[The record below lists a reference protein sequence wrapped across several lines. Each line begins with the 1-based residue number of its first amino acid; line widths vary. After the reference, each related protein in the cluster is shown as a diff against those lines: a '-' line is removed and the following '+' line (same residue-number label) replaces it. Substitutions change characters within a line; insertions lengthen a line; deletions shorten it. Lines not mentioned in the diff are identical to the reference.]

1 MIEKGLLFLA
11 ISIAILTLGRFLFWI
26 FPLEL
31 LTHFQV
37 YYFWLTL
44 ALIIV
49 FIILRQFHQIVS
61 LIPLFILLFALAV
74 NGLEL
79 ATWYLPNQRIIDE
92 QTNLLKIMSFNI
104 LVKNDEVDR
113 IVRSI
118 ISTDPD
124 LATLIEIEPEMMK
137 NIERMTKERFP
148 YSFRAP
154 GGGLAVLSKL
164 PLEDSRGEKFLG
176 SNDTNLVTH
185 INHRNKRI
193 QIIAIHPFVPV
204 KSDLFSSRNLHLNAL
219 ANHLKD
225 RSEPTILLG
234 DFNLT
239 PWSPYYHQFIDK
251 TALHNTRLGF
261 GILPTWIRPSST
273 VKIPKLLLPFLNI
286 PIDHIFVTKDFKVA
300 STYIGDNANSDHSP
314 IISELII
321 K

>member
-1 MIEKGLLFLA
+1 ML
-11 ISIAILTLGRFLFWI
+11 
-26 FPLEL
+26 
-31 LTHFQV
+31 
-37 YYFWLTL
+37 
-44 ALIIV
+44 
-49 FIILRQFHQIVS
+49 FIILRQFHQIGS

-79 ATWYLPNQRIIDE
+79 ATWYLPNDRISDDRP
-92 QTNLLKIMSFNI
+92 NRLKIMSFNI
-104 LVKNDEVDR
+104 LVKNYEVDR

-148 YSFRAP
+148 YSFRAS
-154 GGGLAVLSKL
+154 GGALAVLSKL
-164 PLEDSRGEKFLG
+164 PLEDSRGEKFTG

-185 INHRNKRI
+185 INYRNQRI
-193 QIIAIHPFVPV
+193 EIIATHPFVPV
-204 KSDLFSSRNLHLNAL
+204 KYDTFTRRNLHLNAL

-239 PWSPYYHQFIDK
+239 PWSPYYRQFIDK

-261 GILPTWIRPSST
+261 GILPTWIRPSTT
-273 VKIPKLLLPFLNI
+273 VKLPKLLIPFLNI

-300 STYIGDNANSDHSP
+300 TTYIGDNANSDHSP
-314 IISELII
+314 IICELVI